1 MTLDRLLV
9 ISSVLAAKY
18 PSAVVRK
25 GQVREDELVVTVD
38 GKIVAYIDIDS
49 GNLTSADGE
58 NKS

>member
-25 GQVREDELVVTVD
+25 GQIRGDELVVTVGD
-38 GKIVAYIDIDS
+38 KIVAYIDIDS
-49 GNLTSADGE
+49 GNLSTVEG
-58 NKS
+58 